1 LLELLDK
8 ETLAV
13 LVLTLH
19 KALAL
24 VEEAVLA
31 Q

>member
-1 LLELLDK
+1 LQEQQDK

-13 LVLTLH
+13 WVLTLH

-24 VEEAVLA
+24 AEAVVRV